1 MLRRRSA
8 WLILAVLL
16 AVVPV
21 WAQETPDPSRARPKE
36 LVARYLQLSS
46 EQLGQWEELLTTLR
60 STVEPLQQRLQ
71 EVESQLAELL
81 RQENPAPAA
90 VGALVIERHTLRAG
104 IGQGLRDYVNG
115 FEAMLTAEQVRKLQ
129 AIRLAERLQPLIP
142 AFEAVHL
149 VR

>member
-1 MLRRRSA
+1 MLRKQGA

-21 WAQETPDPSRARPKE
+21 WAQEAPDPSRARAKE
-36 LVARYLQLSS
+36 RVARYLELTS
-46 EQLGQWEELLTTLR
+46 EQLGTWDELLATLR
-60 STVEPLQQRLQ
+60 STVEPLQQRLR

-81 RQENPAPAA
+81 RQENPDPAA
-90 VGALVIERHTLRAG
+90 VGALVIEGRTLRAG
-104 IGQGLRDYVNG
+104 IGQAMRDYVTG
-115 FEAMLTAEQVRKLQ
+115 FEAMLTPEQMRKLQ

-142 AFEAVHL
+142 AFKAVHL

>member
-1 MLRRRSA
+1 MLRKPGA
-8 WLILAVLL
+8 LLILTVLL

-36 LVARYLQLSS
+36 LVARYLELSS

-60 STVEPLQQRLQ
+60 STVEPLQQRLR

-81 RQENPAPAA
+81 RQENPDPAA
-90 VGALVIERHTLRAG
+90 VGALAIEGHTLRAG
-104 IGQGLRDYVNG
+104 IAQGLRDYVHG
-115 FEAMLTAEQVRKLQ
+115 FEAMLTAEQMRKLQ
-129 AIRLAERLQPLIP
+129 ALRLAERLQPLIP
-142 AFEAVHL
+142 AFKAVHL